1 MRNDSKC
8 IQVRGKNGRIHY
20 FRARWI
26 DLSANRIEVYIHNK
40 WCEVVVVG
48 KDKSNH
54 EYIFAIKEST

>member
-26 DLSANRIEVYIHNK
+26 DLDANRIAVYIHNK